1 MQEESLSSKITKR
14 FEQGVLVAAQVLL
27 MAVILAMIVQLW
39 VMFASAI
46 DNQLSNIDSVPEL
59 MKSVQTAF
67 SGLLLVILGL
77 ELMETLRVYFK
88 SHRIRLE
95 TILAVAI
102 IAIGRHV
109 INLDVEHMNGTSL
122 IGIAAIVLVLTG
134 GYFLASVQAAWRG
147 TRRPGLTTSVCRASG
162 YARTRSE
169 SRPQPRRLP
178 APLQSASARAARCKG
193 SVETPTSPE

>member
-1 MQEESLSSKITKR
+1 MQEQKLGSRLTKR
-14 FEQGVLVAAQVLL
+14 FEQCVLVAAQVLL
-27 MAVILAMIVQLW
+27 MAVILAMVIQLW
-39 VMFASAI
+39 AMFASALG
-46 DNQLSNIDSVPEL
+46 DQLSNIDSVPEL

-109 INLDVEHMNGTSL
+109 INLDVEHMAGSSL
-122 IGIAAIVLVLTG
+122 IGIAAIVLVLTA
-134 GYFLASVQAAWRG
+134 GYFLVRDKTVGPARG
-147 TRRPGLTTSVCRASG
+147 DAI
-162 YARTRSE
+162 
-169 SRPQPRRLP
+169 
-178 APLQSASARAARCKG
+178 
-193 SVETPTSPE
+193 

>member
-1 MQEESLSSKITKR
+1 MQEEKITSKLTKL
-14 FEQGVLVAAQVLL
+14 FEQCVLVAAQILL
-27 MAVILAMIVQLW
+27 MAVILAMVIQLW
-39 VMFASAI
+39 TMFGSAI
-46 DNQLSNIDSVPEL
+46 RSQLSSIDSVPEL

-67 SGLLLVILGL
+67 SGVLLIILGL

-109 INLDVEHMNGTSL
+109 INLDVEHMAGSSL

-134 GYFLASVQAAWRG
+134 GYFLVRHKAMPSAAQ
-147 TRRPGLTTSVCRASG
+147 L
-162 YARTRSE
+162 
-169 SRPQPRRLP
+169 
-178 APLQSASARAARCKG
+178 
-193 SVETPTSPE
+193 

>member
-1 MQEESLSSKITKR
+1 MQEEKLSTRLTKR
-14 FEQGVLVAAQVLL
+14 FEQSVLVAAQVLL
-27 MAVILAMIVQLW
+27 MAVILAMVIQLW
-39 VMFASAI
+39 AMFAEAI
-46 DNQLSNIDSVPEL
+46 SHQLDNIDSVPEL

-109 INLDVEHMNGTSL
+109 INLDVEHMPGTSL
-122 IGIAAIVLVLTG
+122 IGITAIVLVLTG
-134 GYFLASVQAAWRG
+134 GYFLVRYKPLGPVRNDADQG
-147 TRRPGLTTSVCRASG
+147 TN
-162 YARTRSE
+162 
-169 SRPQPRRLP
+169 
-178 APLQSASARAARCKG
+178 
-193 SVETPTSPE
+193 